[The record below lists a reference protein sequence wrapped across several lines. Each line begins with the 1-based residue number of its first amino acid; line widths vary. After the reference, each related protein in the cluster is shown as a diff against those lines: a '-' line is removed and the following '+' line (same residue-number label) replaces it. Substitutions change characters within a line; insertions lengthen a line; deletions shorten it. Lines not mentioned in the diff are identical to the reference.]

1 MRLLVHR
8 RNTIRNYRIIGGCG
22 EFATYSR
29 AALRLLCVRLGE
41 VQGSSHEQEAYI
53 LHDAAAT
60 AASWTLPLTLPL
72 LCLGALQNVSF
83 RSLVTARACPSRE
96 HRRPVASRS
105 ARVLQQTGR
114 ILPDTQT
121 SCRLGNPQT
130 PPKHVFRMEERD
142 SVLCA
147 CGCEISNASF
157 WASDNGPRF

>member
-8 RNTIRNYRIIGGCG
+8 RSTIRNYRIIGGCG

-60 AASWTLPLTLPL
+60 AASWKLPLTLPL
-72 LCLGALQNVSF
+72 LCLGALQSVSF

-105 ARVLQQTGR
+105 ARVLPATDG
-114 ILPDTQT
+114 PDLARHPDKLSSWKSTDAPKACFPNGGT
-121 SCRLGNPQT
+121 RLGAL
-130 PPKHVFRMEERD
+130 RLR
-142 SVLCA
+142 L
-147 CGCEISNASF
+147 
-157 WASDNGPRF
+157 